1 MIIHF
6 FRERSK
12 PRMDFYQLIDGYFDN
27 LENCV
32 IKSNDDEVDLKMN
45 MSNFDFEYHF
55 LITKRSRVSSLYR
68 LNLEY
73 SNINLLCEIPS
84 VLPQYISRLIFKQIS
99 EICEKFELAI
109 YCDAFENIHEFDM
122 FELITAL
129 GKERI
134 KYLEEH
140 EGVITYKVP
149 MTILNEM
156 CCYQSMIGELPNLVK
171 GDVIVQKYNILR
183 EKRTGVICKS
193 ISWKVG
199 TPTLFPPHLNYVQ
212 VEEEEN
218 LVALIPIEIFYKY
231 AEKLMNEVKDV
242 DFKLLYLNEKTA
254 LKVKKLIKKMRK
266 AIVSYTNFEEIKI
279 TNLIES

>member
-12 PRMDFYQLIDGYFDN
+12 PRIDFYQLVDGYFDN

-32 IKSNDDEVDLKMN
+32 IKSNDDELEISINMN
-45 MSNFDFEYHF
+45 NFDFSYKF
-55 LITKRSRVSSLYR
+55 YITKRSRVSSLYR
-68 LNLEY
+68 LNREY
-73 SNINLLCEIPS
+73 TNLHFLCEIPS

-99 EICEKFELAI
+99 DVCEKFELAI
-109 YCDAFENIHEFDM
+109 YCSQFEDIHTFDM

-134 KYLEEH
+134 QYLEEN
-140 EGVITYKVP
+140 ENVETYKVP
-149 MTILNEM
+149 MSVLNEM
-156 CCYQSMIGELPNLVK
+156 CRYQSMIGDLPDLVK
-171 GDVIVQKYNILR
+171 GDVIVKKYNIMR
-183 EKRTGVICKS
+183 EKRTGVICTS

-218 LVALIPIEIFYKY
+218 LVALVPIEIFYKY
-231 AEKLMNEVKDV
+231 VEKLMNEVKDV

-254 LKVKKLIKKMRK
+254 LKAKKLVKKMRK

>member
-6 FRERSK
+6 FRERTK
-12 PRMDFYQLIDGYFDN
+12 PRIDFYQLVDGYFDN

-32 IKSNDDEVDLKMN
+32 IKSNDDELEISINMN
-45 MSNFDFEYHF
+45 NFDFTYKF

-68 LNLEY
+68 LNRDY
-73 SNINLLCEIPS
+73 TNLHFLCEVPS

-109 YCDAFENIHEFDM
+109 YCDLFDNIHQFDM

-129 GKERI
+129 GKDRLN
-134 KYLEEH
+134 YLEEH
-140 EGVITYKVP
+140 ENVETYKMP
-149 MTILNEM
+149 MPVLNEM
-156 CCYQSMIGELPNLVK
+156 CCYQSMINELPSLVK
-171 GDVIVQKYNILR
+171 GDCIVKKYNILK
-183 EKRTGVICKS
+183 EKRTGVICTS

-218 LVALIPIEIFYKY
+218 LVALVPVEIFYKY
-231 AEKLMNEVKDV
+231 VEKLMNEVKDV

-254 LKVKKLIKKMRK
+254 LKAKKLIKKMRK
-266 AIVSYTNFEEIKI
+266 AVVSYINFEEIKI

>member
-32 IKSNDDEVDLKMN
+32 IKSNDDEVELKMN

-84 VLPQYISRLIFKQIS
+84 VLPQYISRLIFKQIN
-99 EICEKFELAI
+99 EICEKFDLAI
-109 YCDAFENIHEFDM
+109 YCDAFENIHQFDM

-129 GKERI
+129 GKERAR
-134 KYLEEH
+134 YLEEH
-140 EGVITYKVP
+140 EDIITYKVP
-149 MTILNEM
+149 MTVLNEM
-156 CCYQSMIGELPNLVK
+156 CRYQSSIDQLPSVVK

-242 DFKLLYLNEKTA
+242 DYKLLYLNEKTA

-266 AIVSYTNFEEIKI
+266 AVVSYTNFDEIKI

>member
-6 FRERSK
+6 FRERNK
-12 PRMDFYQLIDGYFDN
+12 PRIDFYQLIDGYFDN

-32 IKSNDDEVDLKMN
+32 IKSNDDELEISINMN
-45 MSNFDFEYHF
+45 NFDFTYKF
-55 LITKRSRVSSLYR
+55 YITKRSRVSSSYR
-68 LNLEY
+68 LNRDY
-73 SNINLLCEIPS
+73 TNLHFLCEVPS

-99 EICEKFELAI
+99 DVCEKFELAI
-109 YCDAFENIHEFDM
+109 YCSQFDDIHFFDM

-134 KYLEEH
+134 QYLEENSNI
-140 EGVITYKVP
+140 ETYKVP
-149 MTILNEM
+149 MPILNEM
-156 CCYQSMIGELPNLVK
+156 CRYQSMIDELPDLVK
-171 GDVIVQKYNILR
+171 GDVIVKKYIIMR
-183 EKRTGVICKS
+183 EKRTGVICTS

-199 TPTLFPPHLNYVQ
+199 TPTIFPPHLNYVQ

-218 LVALIPIEIFYKY
+218 LVALVPVEIFYKY
-231 AEKLMNEVKDV
+231 VEKLMNEVKDV

-254 LKVKKLIKKMRK
+254 LKAKKLIKKMRK